1 VTGAWLVRPAP
12 RPAARARLFCF
23 PHAGG
28 GGSAYRAWA
37 AGLPAALDV
46 CAVQLPGRESRLRER
61 PIPSLRAIVDA
72 LVPAVES
79 QLDRPF
85 AFFGHSM
92 GAVLA
97 AEVSRALVGRGAPAP
112 AHLFVSSRRPP
123 HLPPSEPPLHV
134 LSDREFLAELG
145 RRYGGLPAEVLRHAE
160 LVELLLPSLR
170 ADIEAL
176 ETHRAP
182 PRPPLPC
189 PISAFGGSD
198 DRFATREQL
207 EAWRSET
214 SGAFRVRIFP
224 GGHFYVDARRA
235 EVLADV
241 GATLA
246 PLLGAAP
253 QAEAS
258 A

>member
-1 VTGAWLVRPAP
+1 
-12 RPAARARLFCF
+12 
-23 PHAGG
+23 
-28 GGSAYRAWA
+28 
-37 AGLPAALDV
+37 
-46 CAVQLPGRESRLRER
+46 VQLPGREGRLRER

-72 LVPAVES
+72 LVPALAP
-79 QLDRPF
+79 QLDRPY

-97 AEVSRALVGRGAPAP
+97 AEVARALVASGAPAP

-134 LSDREFLAELG
+134 LPDREFLAELG
-145 RRYGGLPAEVLRHAE
+145 RRYGGMPAEVLQHAE
-160 LVELLLPSLR
+160 LVALLLPSLR

-182 PRPPLPC
+182 LRPPMPC

-198 DRFATREQL
+198 DRFAPREQL
-207 EAWRSET
+207 EAWRCET
-214 SGAFRVRIFP
+214 SGAFRVRVFP
-224 GGHFYVDARRA
+224 GGHFYVDARRR

-241 GATLA
+241 AATLA
-246 PLLGAAP
+246 PLLGAA
-253 QAEAS
+253 AEAKAS